1 MRNIA
6 AVTLACLAAGCA
18 QTSQELVGDGIR
30 FDSTSNSTPRL
41 AALCALRV
49 AEAFDTAPLS
59 AQIRE
64 SERAGDY
71 EVVVHNPVDHAFPFA
86 VIRTQATDGG
96 TTIVIFLQRMSKYIG
111 DELVGR
117 IKARC

>member
-1 MRNIA
+1 MKELWI
-6 AVTLACLAAGCA
+6 VIVLALAGCA

-30 FDSTSNSTPRL
+30 FDSTSKSTPRL

-49 AEAFDTAPLS
+49 AEAFETAPLS

-64 SERAGDY
+64 TERAGDY
-71 EVVVHNPVDHAFPFA
+71 EVVVHNPVDHHFPFA
-86 VIRTQATDGG
+86 VIGTKATDGG